1 MSKAPCFFYEGAYTQ
16 VCDRLKK
23 IWQRRAWQKDAGE
36 ANVIAYENKGTLAT
50 LMLSGTIFAFG
61 STIAS
66 TATAGVGALVMS
78 AEIAASPELTST
90 EKYERGPIHIKPSLK
105 APTQRHSFN
114 GKRLRNDLIGTTLR
128 I

>member
-23 IWQRRAWQKDAGE
+23 IWQRRTWQKDAGE

-78 AEIAASPELTST
+78 AETAASPIQDELINKNRQVKSQDKTVFVT
-90 EKYERGPIHIKPSLK
+90 FHVYALK
-105 APTQRHSFN
+105 NKKGSSAESV
-114 GKRLRNDLIGTTLR
+114 GK
-128 I
+128 